1 MRIDIN
7 EIIISDEYDDT
18 TLAEMKVADDTS
30 MTLNIKEKLF
40 SYDDIDELNL
50 KIKEGYYMLF
60 PEHKGKM

>member
-18 TLAEMKVADDTS
+18 TLAEMKVFDDTS

-40 SYDDIDELNL
+40 SYEDIDELNL

>member
-18 TLAEMKVADDTS
+18 TLAEMKVFDDTS

>member
-1 MRIDIN
+1 MRIDIDK
-7 EIIISDEYDDT
+7 IIISDEHDN
-18 TLAEMKVADDTS
+18 TLAEMKVFNDVS